1 MDEIVF
7 PDPATADVDGLL
19 ALGGDLEPETLL
31 TAYRHGIF
39 PWSVRPISWWSPD
52 PRAIFALPTFRLS
65 RRMQRLYRSG
75 KFSFSLDQ
83 CFTRVMEGCAAPG
96 TGRESTWISQ
106 QFIKA
111 YTRLH
116 LLGHAH
122 SAEIWHDNELAGGVY
137 GVAIGGLFAGESMFH
152 RETNASTLCLNF
164 LIEHLRSRGYELFDS
179 QVISPHTARLGA
191 IEISRDEYL
200 MRLRVAL
207 GKNCSF

>member
-1 MDEIVF
+1 
-7 PDPATADVDGLL
+7 
-19 ALGGDLEPETLL
+19 
-31 TAYRHGIF
+31 
-39 PWSVRPISWWSPD
+39 
-52 PRAIFALPTFRLS
+52 
-65 RRMQRLYRSG
+65 MQRLYRSG
-75 KFSFSLDQ
+75 KFSFSLDK

-179 QVISPHTARLGA
+179 QVISTHTARLGA